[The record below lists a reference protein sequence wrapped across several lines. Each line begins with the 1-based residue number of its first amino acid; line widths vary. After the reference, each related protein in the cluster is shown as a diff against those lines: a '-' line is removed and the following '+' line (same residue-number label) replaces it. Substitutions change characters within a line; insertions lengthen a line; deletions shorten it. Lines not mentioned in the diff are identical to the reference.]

1 MMIIVLSFI
10 YPFVQLRA
18 EDNSI
23 YKENDSHQGLFR
35 YVQEGAIIQTFDQDV
50 EAIYTSLR
58 STLESKERRNDA
70 MPIMLVA
77 GLFTPTD
84 VLTLTKSDHL
94 SPLLQENQTQIKQW
108 SITIPDD
115 GNKTHTLRYLVPE
128 DTKNVQIY
136 LLKDKKW
143 VQVDTKRDGKYI
155 LFDIDYNHFVL
166 SVINNPQTAL
176 ASIFII
182 PMVLILILVIFIK
195 SIHSKRTDS
204 ITQSIS

>member
-35 YVQEGAIIQTFDQDV
+35 YVQEGAIVQTFDQDV

-70 MPIMLVA
+70 IPIMLA
-77 GLFTPTD
+77 DGLFTPTD
-84 VLTLTKSDHL
+84 VLTLTKSDHFA
-94 SPLLQENQTQIKQW
+94 PRLQEDQTQLGQW
-108 SITIPDD
+108 SITILDD

-136 LLKDKKW
+136 LLKDEKW
-143 VQVDTKRDGKYI
+143 V
-155 LFDIDYNHFVL
+155 
-166 SVINNPQTAL
+166 
-176 ASIFII
+176 
-182 PMVLILILVIFIK
+182 
-195 SIHSKRTDS
+195 
-204 ITQSIS
+204 